1 MSRIIYAVNDNIIL
15 LKGFIELGTGQSE
28 DQIRQSITD
37 VLKQRFPFLRPE
49 YFDFACWNFC
59 LH

>member
-1 MSRIIYAVNDNIIL
+1 MSRIFYAVNENIIL

-37 VLKQRFPFLRPE
+37 VVKQRFPFLRPE
-49 YFDFACWNFC
+49 H
-59 LH
+59 LTL